1 MTSLAELS
9 TTGNLSSFSGVFRV
23 TTLSQN
29 EEAILESLLNEYKGE
44 GSDVTADLQ
53 SLSMI
58 TSEVKAI
65 NNQAAI
71 LHGERIKK
79 AQELLLSYRDG
90 AFTAWLVATYG
101 NRQTPYN
108 FLQYYEFYTA
118 LPKMLHTKLDEMPRQ
133 AVYTLASRSGEQE
146 EKEEIVKTYNG
157 QTKQELLALI
167 REKFPLSTSDKRS
180 RDLSN
185 HAIQSLE
192 RLEKVLIRGKFYPS
206 QEQREEL
213 LAHLDSLRDLI
224 EGLPYTDRYVHAAMG
239 KKLNTPYRLRPRKV

>member
-1 MTSLAELS
+1 MAKLNSFLSKRFKSNTETESKMTSLAELS

-29 EEAILESLLNEYKGE
+29 EEAILEELLNEYKE
-44 GSDVTADLQ
+44 DESDVKADLQ

-79 AQELLLSYRDG
+79 AQEILIRYRDG

-118 LPKMLHTKLDEMPRQ
+118 LPKLLHTKLDEMPRQ

-146 EKEEIVKTYNG
+146 VKEEIVKTYNG

-167 REKFPLSTSDKRS
+167 REKFPLATSDKRS
-180 RDLSN
+180 RDLSH
-185 HAIQSLE
+185 HAIQSLGS
-192 RLEKVLIRGKFYPS
+192 LEKVLIRGKFYPS

-213 LAHLDSLRDLI
+213 LAQLDSLRDLI
-224 EGLPYTDRYVHAAMG
+224 EGLPDLT
-239 KKLNTPYRLRPRKV
+239 